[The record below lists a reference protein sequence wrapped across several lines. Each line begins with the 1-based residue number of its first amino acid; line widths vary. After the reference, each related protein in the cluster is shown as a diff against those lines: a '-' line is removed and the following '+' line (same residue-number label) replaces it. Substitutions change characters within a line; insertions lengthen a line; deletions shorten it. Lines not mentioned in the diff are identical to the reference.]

1 MSPEG
6 FRQALKSFARR
17 RPFRPFRMEFVTGEE
32 IVVRHPEAADIRG
45 NVVVFIA
52 PNRHLRFFDSFSVC
66 QLLELER
73 PIDLG

>member
-1 MSPEG
+1 
-6 FRQALKSFARR
+6 
-17 RPFRPFRMEFVTGEE
+17 MEFVTGEE